1 MPGTAPLPADILGSL
16 ATAVLI
22 VDPDGTIVYLNAGAE
37 DLLGVSARH
46 SLGRT
51 LHALLP
57 SLRSVEELLGR
68 AATEGEIFGQL
79 ISISAAHKS
88 ETSIEV
94 ACHMSPLRGAGRRVI
109 IELSDATQWRQIDR
123 EHALISQ
130 RDASRRMI
138 RQLAHEIRNP
148 LGGLRGAA
156 QLLERE
162 LPTPELRE
170 FTRIIIGEADRLTAL
185 TDSLLGPVRRPQRQ
199 TVNVHEVLERVVA
212 LIASEQREAVQIFRD
227 YDPSLPPL
235 AADSD
240 QLIQAFLNIARNAV
254 QSVGADGRVMFR
266 TRALTNYPIG
276 AVRHKLVLSIEI
288 EDNGPG
294 VPSDLAES
302 IFYPLVTGRSDG
314 TGLGL
319 PISQDLVSR
328 HGGLIEYQSRPGRTV
343 FMVRLPLGTVTGTL
357 AADAPVTP

>member
-1 MPGTAPLPADILGSL
+1 
-16 ATAVLI
+16 V
-22 VDPDGTIVYLNAGAE
+22 E
-37 DLLGVSARH
+37 DLIR
-46 SLGRT
+46 
-51 LHALLP
+51 
-57 SLRSVEELLGR
+57 R
-68 AATEGEIFGQL
+68 AATEGDIFGQL
-79 ISISAAHKS
+79 VTLTAAHKS
-88 ETSIEV
+88 EAPIEV
-94 ACHMSPLRGAGRRVI
+94 ACHVSPARGPGRRVI
-109 IELSDATQWRQIDR
+109 VELSDATPWRQIDR

-212 LIASEQREAVQIFRD
+212 LIASERRDAVQVFRD

-235 AADSD
+235 SADPD
-240 QLIQAFLNIARNAV
+240 QLIQALLNIARNAL
-254 QSVGADGRVMFR
+254 QSVGTDGHVLFR
-266 TRALTNYPIG
+266 TRALTNFPIG

-294 VPSDLAES
+294 VPPDLAES
-302 IFYPLVTGRSDG
+302 IFYPLVTGRPDG

-328 HGGLIEYQSRPGRTV
+328 HGGLIEYQSRPGKTV
-343 FMVRLPLGTVTGTL
+343 FMVRLPLG
-357 AADAPVTP
+357 AATEPPGAP